1 MVIVDLVKFS
11 ITKSIIN
18 TVKEMRNPAYG
29 TRQDRDDINLPFQ
42 HLTAT
47 LQSGHFMS
55 IFQPFC
61 VQFQP
66 DYRTSGLTENFY
78 QLTTTMNYDHLFGPL
93 RQQEQ
98 HAVGCGQRG
107 RDGLHGDGQQ

>member
-1 MVIVDLVKFS
+1 ML
-11 ITKSIIN
+11 
-18 TVKEMRNPAYG
+18 AYG
-29 TRQDRDDINLPFQ
+29 TRQDTVDINLPFQ

-55 IFQPFC
+55 IIQPFC

-66 DYRTSGLTENFY
+66 DFMTSGLTENFF

-93 RQQEQ
+93 ITSACFPSPLTLR
-98 HAVGCGQRG
+98 APC
-107 RDGLHGDGQQ
+107 